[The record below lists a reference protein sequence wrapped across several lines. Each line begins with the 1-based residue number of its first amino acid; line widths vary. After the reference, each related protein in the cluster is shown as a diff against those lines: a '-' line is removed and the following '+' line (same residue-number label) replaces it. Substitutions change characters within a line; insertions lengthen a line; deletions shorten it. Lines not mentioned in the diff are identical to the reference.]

1 MLEWSGAESD
11 LAPDG
16 SMARSYRPLLSRLLE
31 ILGPDVI
38 SACYLPED
46 TDLRVVEPIVY
57 DPNDR
62 LAEYPDGILLAVGVH
77 EDAPGAA
84 DLVHEAGS
92 RGYRAI
98 VVKDRGANPAG
109 LTEAAREAG
118 VALLLTPQ
126 ALPWRELDAL
136 LTAAMSVPG
145 SAASSYSAVAMGD
158 LFSLANTIAAT
169 IGGATSVEDPQ
180 GNILAYSN
188 LPGQEIDEIRK
199 QGILGRKTPAR
210 PTNRVEY
217 GRVFRAEGAVRFA
230 SLGPGHCPRLAVA
243 VRAGTHLL
251 GYLWILDG
259 TPPLTADAERLIGDA
274 ARLAA
279 LHLLHART
287 TNDPRRRQRAE
298 ALRGLLE
305 GEISGV
311 VAADRLGVRPDG
323 DYAVLGFSPSDAN
336 GEPGVAVARVLDM
349 VSITA
354 DGWDSDAACTTSQGR
369 VYVLLPVRPRLTAS
383 RLRKLAEETAR
394 TVLGSAQLPL
404 HAGIGPVVHRL
415 GDVPEGRR
423 RTDRVI
429 DVLAATQ
436 SEGIASEDQLRSRI
450 TLIELAAPGG
460 AATAYLLDPVRRMIE
475 HDAAHDTG
483 HAETLL
489 EYLNAFGDAA
499 KAASALFVHE
509 NTLRYRIR
517 RLQELFGVDLSDP
530 AERLVTWLQLRLLL
544 GDTTTPG

>member
-1 MLEWSGAESD
+1 MEWSGAESD

>member
-1 MLEWSGAESD
+1 MDGSGTESD

-16 SMARSYRPLLSRLLE
+16 TMARSYRPLLSRLLE
-31 ILGPDVI
+31 ILGPHVI
-38 SACYLPED
+38 SACYLPGD
-46 TDLRVVEPIVY
+46 ADLRVVEPIVY
-57 DPNDR
+57 DPNDQ

-77 EDAPGAA
+77 EDAPDAA
-84 DLVHEAGS
+84 DLIHEAGK
-92 RGYRAI
+92 RGYRAV

-109 LTEAAREAG
+109 LAEAAREAG
-118 VALLLTPQ
+118 IALLLTPR

-145 SAASSYSAVAMGD
+145 STASSYAAVAMGD
-158 LFSLANTIAAT
+158 LFSLANAIAAA
-169 IGGATSVEDPQ
+169 IGGAASVEDPQ

-188 LPGQEIDEIRK
+188 LPCQEIDEVRK

-230 SLGPGHCPRLAVA
+230 SLGPGHSPRLAVA

-259 TPPLTADAERLIGDA
+259 TPPVAPDAERLIEDA

-287 TNDPRRRQRAE
+287 PNDPRRQQRAE

-305 GEISGV
+305 GDISDV
-311 VAADRLGVRPDG
+311 VAAARLGVRPDG
-323 DYAVLGFSPSDAN
+323 DFAVLGFSPGDAG

-349 VSITA
+349 VSIAA
-354 DGWDSDAACTTSQGR
+354 DGWDSGAACTTSRGR
-369 VYVLLPVRPRLTAS
+369 VYVLLPAQPRLTAA
-383 RLRKLAEETAR
+383 RLRQLADEITR
-394 TVLGSAQLPL
+394 TVRGSAQLPL

-415 GDVPEGRR
+415 ADVPEGRR

-429 DVLAATQ
+429 DVLAATKP
-436 SEGIASEDQLRSRI
+436 EGIASEDQLRSRI
-450 TLIELAAPGG
+450 TLIELAAEGG
-460 AATAYLLDPVRRMIE
+460 PATAYLLDPVRRMVE
-475 HDAAHDTG
+475 HDAAHETG

-489 EYLNAFGDAA
+489 AYLNAFGDAA

-544 GDTTTPG
+544 GDTTPPR